1 MTFGLNV
8 TYQMKPGKREE
19 FLAAVAQCG
28 VQEDIRRE
36 EGCLQYDF
44 FLSVEDG
51 DKLLLV
57 EKWTSREA
65 QQIHM
70 TQPHMARLMAA
81 KEQYVETVTLETY
94 DL

>member
-1 MTFGLNV
+1 M
-8 TYQMKPGKREE
+8 R
-19 FLAAVAQCG
+19 
-28 VQEDIRRE
+28 
-36 EGCLQYDF
+36 
-44 FLSVEDG
+44 EDG

>member
-8 TYQMKPGKREE
+8 TYLLKPGKREE
-19 FLAAVAQCG
+19 FLAAVAQSG

-36 EGCLQYDF
+36 EGCLQDDC